1 MKNTVKNIL
10 ITILILY
17 TISSITYLMY
27 SYLSSKEKQEIL
39 REEIDFLNLPKISV
53 QSEVYK
59 TIYDSNIDHIFYQM
73 YFIDG
78 KLEVTEGL
86 IVCLIFSAILGTVI
100 GATISLKENSKAKY
114 ILYFI
119 FGNIFFNT
127 ISTLISQ
134 SIYWKNNYDRISL
147 QENYIECFKTTFIG
161 YVIFYIIFT
170 IIRILINK
178 FKVDKLNT
186 ELLKRGDINGENK

>member
-27 SYLSSKEKQEIL
+27 SYLSGKETQEIL
-39 REEIDFLNLPKISV
+39 REEINFLNLPEIST

-59 TIYDSNIDHIFYQM
+59 TIYDSNIDNIFYQM

-78 KLEVTEGL
+78 KLEVIEGI
-86 IVCLIFSAILGTVI
+86 IVCLIFSSILGTVI

-119 FGNIFFNT
+119 FGNILFNT
-127 ISTLISQ
+127 ISTLITQ
-134 SIYWKNNYDRISL
+134 SIYWKNNYDKISL
-147 QENYIECFKTTFIG
+147 QENYINCFKTTFIG
-161 YVIFYIIFT
+161 YVILYSICI

-178 FKVDKLNT
+178 IKVDKLNT
-186 ELLKRGDINGENK
+186 ELLKRGDINGKNK